1 MGSPV
6 VDAKRYTGYIIM
18 RVWRNTATKLDLRRS
33 IVRMLVLVAVILTLM
48 FAAYAYGRS
57 ESPASLSGENQESVR
72 LYAEAL
78 KEVEDDYVDQEAV
91 DPTTQTYGAI
101 QGMIDSL
108 GDEGHTRFLTPEEVK
123 SNRQG
128 LSGKYVG
135 IGVQLENRE
144 EEVVVSAPIDG
155 SPADEAGVK
164 TGDVVVAVDGRGVE
178 GEDVAEIA
186 EKVRGPEGSPVE
198 LTVRRGEAEQSFDL
212 EREELAVETASWN
225 LIPGTDVAHVRL
237 ASFSQDA
244 AEQLRSAMDEAAGA
258 GAESFVLDLRDNPG
272 GQVDQAIAVAE
283 IFLGPDEVVYV
294 RRDASG
300 EEDEVRTSGDAEPTD
315 APVVVLTN
323 GGTASSA
330 EIVAGALRDN
340 GRAEVIGETT
350 FGTGTVLAER
360 TLSDGSAILLGIA
373 EWLTPNR
380 DFIRESGIEP
390 DVESKLAEGQEPLL
404 PGEEEGMTREEIVE
418 ADDQLARALEA
429 LEGAPPD
436 DAPKATRTPAG
447 GA

>member
-1 MGSPV
+1 
-6 VDAKRYTGYIIM
+6 M
-18 RVWRNTATKLDLRRS
+18 RVLA
-33 IVRMLVLVAVILTLM
+33 LVLVVLASML
-48 FAAYAYGRS
+48 AAYAYGRS
-57 ESPASLSGENQESVR
+57 QSPAALSGENQENVR

-91 DPTTQTYGAI
+91 DPEKQTYGAI
-101 QGMIDSL
+101 QGMIESL
-108 GDEGHTRFLTPEEVK
+108 GDEGHTRFLTPEEVER
-123 SNRQG
+123 NRQG

-135 IGVQLENRE
+135 IGVQLENQE
-144 EEVVVSAPIDG
+144 EQVVVSAPIDG

-164 TGDVVVAVDGRGVE
+164 TGDVIVAVDGEGVE
-178 GEDVAEIA
+178 GEDVAQIA

-198 LTVRRGEAEQSFDL
+198 LTVRRGEEEQSFDL

-225 LIPGTDVAHVRL
+225 LIPETDVAHLRL
-237 ASFSQDA
+237 TSFSQDA
-244 AEQLRSAMDEAAGA
+244 AEQLRLAMDEAREA
-258 GAESFVLDLRDNPG
+258 GAERFVLDLRDNPG
-272 GQVDQAIAVAE
+272 GQVDQAIAVTE
-283 IFLGPDEVVYV
+283 LFLGPEEVVYV

-300 EEDEVRTSGDAEPTD
+300 EKDEVRTSDDAEPTD

-340 GRAEVIGETT
+340 GRAEVVGETT

-373 EWLTPNR
+373 EWLTPNG

-390 DVESKLAEGQEPLL
+390 DVEVALAEGQEPLI
-404 PGEEEGMTREEIVE
+404 PGEEEEMTRQEILDGD
-418 ADDQLARALEA
+418 AQLKRAFEA
-429 LEGAPPD
+429 LEGVPQEELPQQPD
-436 DAPKATRTPAG
+436 PQASRVPTAG
-447 GA
+447 A

>member
-1 MGSPV
+1 
-6 VDAKRYTGYIIM
+6 M
-18 RVWRNTATKLDLRRS
+18 RVLAF
-33 IVRMLVLVAVILTLM
+33 VLVMLTLM

-57 ESPASLSGENQESVR
+57 ESPASLSGEHQESVR

-78 KEVEDDYVDQEAV
+78 KEVEDDYVDQKAV
-91 DPTTQTYGAI
+91 DPKKQTYGAI
-101 QGMIDSL
+101 QGMIESL
-108 GDEGHTRFLTPEEVK
+108 GDEGHTRFLTPEEVER
-123 SNRQG
+123 NRQG

-164 TGDVVVAVDGRGVE
+164 TGDVIVAVDGEAVE
-178 GEDVAEIA
+178 GEDVSRIA
-186 EKVRGPEGSPVE
+186 EKVRGPEGSTVE
-198 LTVRRGEAEQSFDL
+198 LTVRRGEDERSFKL
-212 EREELAVETASWN
+212 KREELAVETASWN
-225 LIPGTDVAHVRL
+225 RLPETDVAHLRL

-244 AEQLRSAMDEAAGA
+244 AEQLGSAMDEAREDGA
-258 GAESFVLDLRDNPG
+258 KRFVLDLRDNPG

-283 IFLGPDEVVYV
+283 TFLGPEKVVYV

-300 EEDEVRTSGDAEPTD
+300 DKDEVRTTDDAEPTD
-315 APVVVLTN
+315 DAVVVLTN

-340 GRAEVIGETT
+340 GRSEVVGETT

-373 EWLTPNR
+373 EWLTPNG

-390 DVESKLAEGQEPLL
+390 DVEAKLEEGQEPLI
-404 PGEEEGMTREEIVE
+404 PGEEEEMTREEILGE
-418 ADDQLARALEA
+418 DAQLARALEV
-429 LEGAPPD
+429 LEGAPEGSPQE
-436 DAPKATRTPAG
+436 ASPQALRAPAG
-447 GA
+447 A

>member
-1 MGSPV
+1 M
-6 VDAKRYTGYIIM
+6 
-18 RVWRNTATKLDLRRS
+18 WRNTSTKLDLRRS
-33 IVRMLVLVAVILTLM
+33 IVRVFALVLVLLASML
-48 FAAYAYGRS
+48 AAYAYGRS
-57 ESPASLSGENQESVR
+57 QSPASLSGENQESVR

-91 DPTTQTYGAI
+91 DPEKQTYGAI
-101 QGMIDSL
+101 QGMIESL
-108 GDEGHTRFLTPEEVK
+108 GDEGHTRFLTPEEVER
-123 SNRQG
+123 NRQG

-144 EEVVVSAPIDG
+144 ERVVVSSPIDG

-164 TGDVVVAVDGRGVE
+164 TGDVIVAVDGKGVE
-178 GEDVAEIA
+178 GEDVAQIA

-198 LTVRRGEAEQSFDL
+198 LTVRRGEEEQSFKL

-225 LIPGTDVAHVRL
+225 LIPGTDVAHLRL

-244 AEQLRSAMDEAAGA
+244 AEQLRSAMDEAREA
-258 GAESFVLDLRDNPG
+258 GAERFILDLRDNPG
-272 GQVDQAIAVAE
+272 GQVDQAVGVAE
-283 IFLGPDEVVYV
+283 LFLGPEEVVYV

-300 EEDEVRTSGDAEPTD
+300 EKDEVRTSDDAEPTD

-340 GRAEVIGETT
+340 GRAKVVGETT

-373 EWLTPNR
+373 EWLTPNG

-390 DVESKLAEGQEPLL
+390 DVRVVLAEGQEPLI
-404 PGEEEGMTREEIVE
+404 PGEEEEMTREEILDGD
-418 ADDQLARALEA
+418 AQLSPAFEA
-429 LEGAPPD
+429 LEGAPPQEEPPQASSQALR
-436 DAPKATRTPAG
+436 APDG

>member
-1 MGSPV
+1 
-6 VDAKRYTGYIIM
+6 M
-18 RVWRNTATKLDLRRS
+18 RVWRNTVTKLDLRRS
-33 IVRMLVLVAVILTLM
+33 VVRVLALVAVILTLM
-48 FAAYAYGRS
+48 LAAYAYGRS
-57 ESPASLSGENQESVR
+57 ESPASLSGQNQESVR

-78 KEVEDDYVDQEAV
+78 KEVEDDYVDQGAV
-91 DPTTQTYGAI
+91 DPRKQTYGAI
-101 QGMIDSL
+101 QGMIESL
-108 GDEGHTRFLTPEEVK
+108 GDERHSRFLTPEEVD

-135 IGVQLENRE
+135 VGIQLENRE
-144 EEVVVSAPIDG
+144 KEVVVSAPIDG

-164 TGDVVVAVDGRGVE
+164 TGDVIIAVDGKGVE
-178 GEDVAEIA
+178 GEDVAQIA

-198 LTVRRGEAEQSFDL
+198 LTVRRGEAEQSFNL

-225 LIPGTDVAHVRL
+225 LIPETDVAHVRL

-244 AEQLRSAMDEAAGA
+244 AEELRSAVDEAREA
-258 GAESFVLDLRDNPG
+258 GAERFVLDLRDNPG

-300 EEDEVRTSGDAEPTD
+300 DKDEVRTSEDAQPID

-340 GRAEVIGETT
+340 GRAEVVGETT

-373 EWLTPNR
+373 EWLTPNG
-380 DFIRESGIEP
+380 DFIRESGIKP
-390 DVESKLAEGQEPLL
+390 DVEAKLAEGQEPLI
-404 PGEEEGMTREEIVE
+404 PGKEREMTREEIVG
-418 ADDQLARALEA
+418 ADAQLARALEA
-429 LEGAPPD
+429 LGGIAPQD
-436 DAPKATRTPAG
+436 ESPKATRAPAG
-447 GA
+447 DA

>member
-1 MGSPV
+1 
-6 VDAKRYTGYIIM
+6 M
-18 RVWRNTATKLDLRRS
+18 RVLA
-33 IVRMLVLVAVILTLM
+33 LVAVILTLM
-48 FAAYAYGRS
+48 LAAYAYGRS
-57 ESPASLSGENQESVR
+57 ESPASLSGQNQESVR

-78 KEVEDDYVDQEAV
+78 KEVEDDYVDQKAV
-91 DPTTQTYGAI
+91 DPRKQTYGAI
-101 QGMIDSL
+101 QGMIESL
-108 GDEGHTRFLTPEEVK
+108 GDEGHTRFLTPEEVD

-135 IGVQLENRE
+135 VGIQLKNRE
-144 EEVVVSAPIDG
+144 EEVVVSVPLDG

-164 TGDVVVAVDGRGVE
+164 TGDVVIAVDGRGVE
-178 GEDVAEIA
+178 GEDVAQIA

-225 LIPGTDVAHVRL
+225 LVPGTDVAHLRL

-244 AEQLRSAMDEAAGA
+244 AEQLQSVMDEAKEA
-258 GAESFVLDLRDNPG
+258 GAERFVLDLRDNPG

-283 IFLGPDEVVYV
+283 IFLGPGKVVYV

-300 EEDEVRTSGDAEPTD
+300 DEDEVRTSEDAEPTD

-340 GRAEVIGETT
+340 GRAEVVGETT

-373 EWLTPNR
+373 EWLTPNG
-380 DFIRESGIEP
+380 DFIRESGIKP
-390 DVESKLAEGQEPLL
+390 DVEAKLAEGQEPLV
-404 PGEEEGMTREEIVE
+404 PGEEREMTREEIVG
-418 ADDQLARALEA
+418 ADAQLARALEA
-429 LEGAPPD
+429 IEATTPQ
-436 DAPKATRTPAG
+436 DASPKATRAPAG
-447 GA
+447 NA

>member
-1 MGSPV
+1 M
-6 VDAKRYTGYIIM
+6 
-18 RVWRNTATKLDLRRS
+18 WRNTTTKLDLRRS
-33 IVRMLVLVAVILTLM
+33 VVRVLALVAVMLTLM
-48 FAAYAYGRS
+48 LAAYAYGRS
-57 ESPASLSGENQESVR
+57 EGPAALSGNNQESVR

-91 DPTTQTYGAI
+91 DPRKQTYGAI

-108 GDEGHTRFLTPEEVK
+108 GDDGHTRFLTPEEVE

-135 IGVQLENRE
+135 IGVQLENQE

-164 TGDVVVAVDGRGVE
+164 TGDVIVAVDGEGVE
-178 GEDVAEIA
+178 GEDVAQIA

-198 LTVRRGEAEQSFDL
+198 LTVRRGEEEQSFDL

-225 LIPGTDVAHVRL
+225 LIPETNVAHLKL

-244 AEQLRSAMDEAAGA
+244 AAQLRRAMDEAEAA
-258 GAESFVLDLRDNPG
+258 GAERFVLDLRDNPG

-283 IFLGPDEVVYV
+283 LFLGPDEVVYV

-300 EEDEVRTSGDAEPTD
+300 DGDEVRTSDDAEPTD

-373 EWLTPNR
+373 EWLTPNG

-390 DVESKLAEGQEPLL
+390 DVETKLAEGQEPLV
-404 PGEEEGMTREEIVE
+404 PGEEEEMTREEIVD
-418 ADDQLARALEA
+418 ADAQLARALEV
-429 LEGAPPD
+429 LEGPPPEEPPP
-436 DAPKATRTPAG
+436 AVPQASQTPAG
-447 GA
+447 A

>member
-1 MGSPV
+1 M
-6 VDAKRYTGYIIM
+6 
-18 RVWRNTATKLDLRRS
+18 WRNTATKLDLRRS
-33 IVRMLVLVAVILTLM
+33 IVRVLALVLVMLALM

-57 ESPASLSGENQESVR
+57 ESPASLSGEDQESVR

-91 DPTTQTYGAI
+91 DPKKQTYGAI
-101 QGMIDSL
+101 QGMIESL
-108 GDEGHTRFLTPEEVK
+108 GDEGHTRFLTPEEVDK
-123 SNRQG
+123 NREG

-144 EEVVVSAPIDG
+144 EEVVVSSPIDG

-164 TGDVVVAVDGRGVE
+164 TGDVIVAVNGEGVE
-178 GEDVAEIA
+178 GEDVAQIA
-186 EKVRGPEGSPVE
+186 EKVRGPEGSAVD
-198 LTVRRGEAEQSFDL
+198 LTVRRGEDEQSFEL
-212 EREELAVETASWN
+212 EREELEVETASWN
-225 LIPGTDVAHVRL
+225 LVPGTDVAHLRL

-244 AEQLRSAMDEAAGA
+244 AEQLRSAMDEAKEA
-258 GAESFVLDLRDNPG
+258 GAERFVLDLRDNPG

-283 IFLGPDEVVYV
+283 IFLGPEEVVYV

-300 EEDEVRTSGDAEPTD
+300 DKDEVRTSEDATPTD
-315 APVVVLTN
+315 APVAVLTN

-340 GRAEVIGETT
+340 GRAEVVGETT

-373 EWLTPNR
+373 EWLTPNG
-380 DFIRESGIEP
+380 DFIRELGIEP
-390 DVESKLAEGQEPLL
+390 DVEAKLAEGQEPLL
-404 PGEEEGMTREEIVE
+404 PGEEEEMTREQILD
-418 ADDQLARALEA
+418 ADAQLARALEV
-429 LEGAPPD
+429 LEEAAPQETPPASPQASR
-436 DAPKATRTPAG
+436 APVG

>member
-1 MGSPV
+1 
-6 VDAKRYTGYIIM
+6 
-18 RVWRNTATKLDLRRS
+18 VWRNTATKLDLRHS
-33 IVRMLVLVAVILTLM
+33 IVRVLALVLVMLVLM

-57 ESPASLSGENQESVR
+57 QSPASLSGENQESVK

-78 KEVEDDYVDQEAV
+78 KEVEDDYVDQGSV
-91 DPTTQTYGAI
+91 DPEKQTYGAI
-101 QGMIDSL
+101 QGMIESL

-135 IGVQLENRE
+135 IGVQLENQE
-144 EEVVVSAPIDG
+144 EEVVVSAPLDG

-164 TGDVVVAVDGRGVE
+164 TGDVVIAVDGEGVE
-178 GEDVAEIA
+178 GEDVSEIA

-198 LTVRRGEAEQSFDL
+198 LTVRRGEEEQSFAL
-212 EREELAVETASWN
+212 EREELAVETASSN
-225 LIPGTDVAHVRL
+225 LIPGTDVAHLRL

-244 AEQLRSAMDEAAGA
+244 AEQLRSAMDEVRRA
-258 GAESFVLDLRDNPG
+258 GAERFVLDLRDNPG

-283 IFLGPDEVVYV
+283 VFLGPDQVVYV

-300 EEDEVRTSGDAEPTD
+300 DEDEVRTSNDAEPTD

-323 GGTASSA
+323 EGTASSA

-340 GRAEVIGETT
+340 GRAEVVGETT

-373 EWLTPNR
+373 EWLTPNG
-380 DFIRESGIEP
+380 DFIRELGIEP
-390 DVESKLAEGQEPLL
+390 NVEAKLAEGQEPLI
-404 PGEEEGMTREEIVE
+404 PGEEEGMTREEIVG
-418 ADDQLARALEA
+418 ADAQLARALEV
-429 LEGAPPD
+429 LEGAPLD
-436 DAPKATRTPAG
+436 DSPRATRASAG
-447 GA
+447 DA

>member
-1 MGSPV
+1 M
-6 VDAKRYTGYIIM
+6 K
-18 RVWRNTATKLDLRRS
+18 
-33 IVRMLVLVAVILTLM
+33 
-48 FAAYAYGRS
+48 
-57 ESPASLSGENQESVR
+57 

-78 KEVEDDYVDQEAV
+78 KEVEDDYVDQEGV
-91 DPTTQTYGAI
+91 DPKKQTYGAI

-108 GDEGHTRFLTPEEVK
+108 GDEGHTRFLTPEEVE

-164 TGDVVVAVDGRGVE
+164 TGDVIVAVDGEVVE
-178 GEDVAEIA
+178 GEDVSEIA

-198 LTVRRGEAEQSFDL
+198 LTVRRGEEDQSFEL

-225 LIPGTDVAHVRL
+225 RIPGTDVAHLRL
-237 ASFSQDA
+237 TSFSQDA
-244 AEQLRSAMDEAAGA
+244 AEGLRAAMDEAKAD
-258 GAESFVLDLRDNPG
+258 GAERFILDLRDNPG

-283 IFLGPDEVVYV
+283 MFLGPDEVVYV

-300 EEDEVRTSGDAEPTD
+300 EKDEVRTSDDAAPTD
-315 APVVVLTN
+315 AEVVVLTN

-340 GRAEVIGETT
+340 GRAEVVGETT

-373 EWLTPNR
+373 EWLTPNG

-390 DVESKLAEGQEPLL
+390 DIEAKLAEGQEPLI
-404 PGEEEGMTREEIVE
+404 PGEEKEMTREEILDGD
-418 ADDQLARALEA
+418 AQLSRAFEA
-429 LEGAPPD
+429 LEGAPQE
-436 DAPKATRTPAG
+436 APQETVSPQALRAPAG

>member
-1 MGSPV
+1 
-6 VDAKRYTGYIIM
+6 M

-33 IVRMLVLVAVILTLM
+33 VVRVLALVAVIVTLM
-48 FAAYAYGRS
+48 LAAYAYGRS
-57 ESPASLSGENQESVR
+57 ESPASLSGQNQESVK

-78 KEVEDDYVDQEAV
+78 KEVEDDYVDQGAV
-91 DPTTQTYGAI
+91 DPRKQTYGAI

-108 GDEGHTRFLTPEEVK
+108 GDEGHTRFLTPEEVD

-135 IGVQLENRE
+135 IGIQLENRE

-164 TGDVVVAVDGRGVE
+164 TGDVVIAVDGKGVE
-178 GEDVAEIA
+178 GQDVAEIA
-186 EKVRGPEGSPVE
+186 EKVRGPEGSPVK
-198 LTVRRGEAEQSFDL
+198 LTVRRGEAEESFDL

-225 LIPGTDVAHVRL
+225 LVPGSKAAHVRL
-237 ASFSQDA
+237 TSFSQDA
-244 AEQLRSAMDEAAGA
+244 AEGLRTAIDEARKA
-258 GAESFVLDLRDNPG
+258 GAERFVLDLRDNPG

-283 IFLGPDEVVYV
+283 IFLGSEEVVYV

-300 EEDEVRTSGDAEPTD
+300 DKDEVRTSNDAKPID

-340 GRAEVIGETT
+340 GRAEVVGETT

-373 EWLTPNR
+373 EWLTPNG

-390 DVESKLAEGQEPLL
+390 DVEVKLAEGQEPLI
-404 PGEEEGMTREEIVE
+404 PGEEKEMTRREISG
-418 ADDQLARALEA
+418 ADAQIARALEA
-429 LEGAPPD
+429 LEGIAPPD
-436 DAPKATRTPAG
+436 ESPKATRAPAED
-447 GA
+447 A

>member
-1 MGSPV
+1 
-6 VDAKRYTGYIIM
+6 M
-18 RVWRNTATKLDLRRS
+18 RVLA
-33 IVRMLVLVAVILTLM
+33 LVLVVLVSMLV
-48 FAAYAYGRS
+48 AYAYGRS
-57 ESPASLSGENQESVR
+57 QSPASLSGENQESVR

-91 DPTTQTYGAI
+91 DPEKQTYGAI
-101 QGMIDSL
+101 QGMIESL
-108 GDEGHTRFLTPEEVK
+108 GDEGHTRFLTPEEVER
-123 SNRQG
+123 NRQG

-144 EEVVVSAPIDG
+144 EQVVVSAPIDG

-164 TGDVVVAVDGRGVE
+164 TGDVIVAVDGEGVE
-178 GEDVAEIA
+178 GEDVAQIA

-198 LTVRRGEAEQSFDL
+198 LTVRRGEEEQSFDL

-225 LIPGTDVAHVRL
+225 VIPETDVAHLRL
-237 ASFSQDA
+237 TSFSQDA
-244 AEQLRSAMDEAAGA
+244 AEQLRLAMDEAREA
-258 GAESFVLDLRDNPG
+258 GAERFVLDLRDNPG
-272 GQVDQAIAVAE
+272 GQVDQAIAVTE
-283 IFLGPDEVVYV
+283 LFLGPDEVVYV

-300 EEDEVRTSGDAEPTD
+300 EKDEVRTSDDAEPTD

-340 GRAEVIGETT
+340 GRAEVVGETT

-373 EWLTPNR
+373 EWLTPNG

-390 DVESKLAEGQEPLL
+390 DVEVALAEGQEPLI
-404 PGEEEGMTREEIVE
+404 PGEEEEMTRGEILD
-418 ADDQLARALEA
+418 ADAQLARAVEA
-429 LEGAPPD
+429 LEGTPQEPPRREASPQASRAP
-436 DAPKATRTPAG
+436 TG

>member
-1 MGSPV
+1 M
-6 VDAKRYTGYIIM
+6 
-18 RVWRNTATKLDLRRS
+18 
-33 IVRMLVLVAVILTLM
+33 IVRVLALVGVIFALML
-48 FAAYAYGRS
+48 AAYAYGRS
-57 ESPASLSGENQESVR
+57 QSPASLSGENQESVR

-78 KEVEDDYVDQEAV
+78 KEVQDDYVDQEAV
-91 DPTTQTYGAI
+91 DPRRQTYGAI
-101 QGMIDSL
+101 QGMIESL
-108 GDEGHTRFLTPEEVK
+108 GDEGHTRFLTPEEVE
-123 SNRQG
+123 SNRRG

-144 EEVVVSAPIDG
+144 EQVVVSAPLDG

-164 TGDVVVAVDGRGVE
+164 TGDVIVAVNGEDVE

-198 LTVRRGEAEQSFDL
+198 LTVRRGEDERSFEL
-212 EREELAVETASWN
+212 EREELAVETATWN
-225 LIPGTDVAHVRL
+225 LIPGSNVAHLRL

-244 AEQLRSAMDEAAGA
+244 AEQLASAMDEARAA
-258 GAESFVLDLRDNPG
+258 GAERFILDLRDNPG
-272 GQVDQAIAVAE
+272 GQVDQAIGVAE
-283 IFLGPDEVVYV
+283 LFLGPDEVVYL

-300 EEDEVRTSGDAEPTD
+300 EEDAVRTSNDAEPTD

-373 EWLTPNR
+373 EWLTPNG

-390 DVESKLAEGQEPLL
+390 DVEVALEEGQEPLI
-404 PGEEEGMTREEIVE
+404 PGEEEEMTREEILGSD
-418 ADDQLARALEA
+418 AQLRRAFEA
-429 LEGAPPD
+429 LEGATGEPSRAEPE
-436 DAPKATRTPAG
+436 ASPQATRTPAG
-447 GA
+447 SA

>member
-1 MGSPV
+1 
-6 VDAKRYTGYIIM
+6 M
-18 RVWRNTATKLDLRRS
+18 RVLAF
-33 IVRMLVLVAVILTLM
+33 VLVMLAFML
-48 FAAYAYGRS
+48 AAYAYGRS
-57 ESPASLSGENQESVR
+57 QSPASLSGENQESVR

-78 KEVEDDYVDQEAV
+78 KEVEDDYVDQEAA
-91 DPTTQTYGAI
+91 DPKKQTYGAI
-101 QGMIDSL
+101 QGMIESL
-108 GDEGHTRFLTPEEVK
+108 GDEGHTRFLTPEEVE

-164 TGDVVVAVDGRGVE
+164 TGDVIVAVNGEGVE
-178 GEDVAEIA
+178 GEDVSQIA

-198 LTVRRGEAEQSFDL
+198 LTVRRGEEDRSFEL
-212 EREELAVETASWN
+212 KREELAVETATWN
-225 LIPGTDVAHVRL
+225 LIPGTDVAHLRL

-244 AEQLRSAMDEAAGA
+244 AEKLRSAMDEAKTA
-258 GAESFVLDLRDNPG
+258 GAERVILDLRDNPG

-283 IFLGPDEVVYV
+283 IFLGPDKVVYV

-300 EEDEVRTSGDAEPTD
+300 DKDEVRTSDDAAAPTD

-330 EIVAGALRDN
+330 EIVAGSLRDN
-340 GRAEVIGETT
+340 GRAEVVGETT

-373 EWLTPNR
+373 EWLTPNG

-390 DVESKLAEGQEPLL
+390 DVEVKLAEGQDPLI
-404 PGEEEGMTREEIVE
+404 PGEEEEMTREKILDED
-418 ADDQLARALEA
+418 AQMSRAFEA
-429 LEGAPPD
+429 LEGAPQSPQTSPQ
-436 DAPKATRTPAG
+436 ALSAPAG